1 MFTQRV
7 TESDAFTSLPFAAQ
21 ALYFHLGMLADDDG
35 FINNAKRISAMLD
48 MPDGT
53 LDLLIEKR
61 FLLSFDG
68 GVICIKHWKMHNS
81 IKKDRYKPTHYQDEL
96 NSLIVKPN
104 GAYTENGDILETFV
118 LHNGDIAETNVLR
131 SIDKNSIEEY
141 REEKDS
147 TNDTGANCG
156 KPCGKV
162 GDNSNLGKYGNVILS
177 ARELA
182 LLKVKFPDW
191 QEKVEYLSAYL
202 KQTGKEYSNHY
213 DIITEWA
220 KEDAV

>member
-1 MFTQRV
+1 MFSQRI

-35 FINNAKRISAMLD
+35 FINNAKRISVMLD
-48 MPDGT
+48 MPEGT
-53 LDLLIEKR
+53 LELLIEKR
-61 FLLSFDG
+61 FLLSFES
-68 GVICIKHWKMHNS
+68 GVVCIKHWKINNS
-81 IKKDRYKPTHYQDEL
+81 IRTDRYKPTHYQDEY
-96 NSLIVKPN
+96 NSLTIKSN
-104 GAYTENGDILETFV
+104 NAYTKSGDIMGTEWGQS
-118 LHNGDIAETNVLR
+118 GDNVGTKRGR
-131 SIDKNSIEEY
+131 SIVESSKEEY

-147 TNDTGANCG
+147 ANDTGANCG

-162 GDNSNLGKYGNVILS
+162 GDNYLLGKYGNVILS